1 MPSISLQVLRTGDPE
16 GALRPG
22 ETVAMHDNGGHWRA
36 VLIEHGM
43 SSGQPSVALI
53 VPMPGDDDGAVIVLE
68 TSLLAIRAAAR
79 GLEAMAETRLGWTL
93 PA

>member
-1 MPSISLQVLRTGDPE
+1 MPSISLQLLRHDDPS
-16 GALRPG
+16 GALNPG
-22 ETVAMHDNGGHWRA
+22 ESIAIHDNTGEWRA

-53 VPMPGDDDGAVIVLE
+53 VPIPGAPGAVVVLE
-68 TSLLAIRAAAR
+68 TSLLVLRAAAR
-79 GLEAMAETRLGWTL
+79 GLEAMAEAQLGWTL

>member
-1 MPSISLQVLRTGDPE
+1 MPSISLNLLRSDDSA
-16 GALRPG
+16 GALNPG
-22 ETVAMHDNGGHWRA
+22 ETIAIHDNAGNWRA

-53 VPMPGDDDGAVIVLE
+53 VPIPGRPGAVAVLE
-68 TSLLAIRAAAR
+68 TSLLVLRSAAR
-79 GLEAMAETRLGWTL
+79 GLEAMAETQLGWTL